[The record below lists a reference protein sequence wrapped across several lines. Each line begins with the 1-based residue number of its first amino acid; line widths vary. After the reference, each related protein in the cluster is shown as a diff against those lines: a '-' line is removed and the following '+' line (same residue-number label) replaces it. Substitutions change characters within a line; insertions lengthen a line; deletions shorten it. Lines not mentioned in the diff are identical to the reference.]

1 MFNGSNYITG
11 EIIMR
16 RVRDMGKNEG
26 RWHGDVS
33 ELIDKVWGLVSED
46 IRCETVRAEVG
57 RNILSDLNAM
67 RNMNP
72 YDTHELHSGHEQMI
86 LKNTGY
92 RKPYDT
98 HTVHDIEDTLTG

>member
-1 MFNGSNYITG
+1 
-11 EIIMR
+11 MR
-16 RVRDMGKNEG
+16 KVRDMSPNEG

-57 RNILSDLNAM
+57 RNILSDLNAL

-72 YDTHELHSGHEQMI
+72 YDTHELHSGHEQTI

-92 RKPYDT
+92 RKPYDDKVT
-98 HTVHDIEDTLTG
+98 PLERETLRIQQEHMLTG